1 MSHQIDLADIATQRF
16 TAEALGRVL
25 NQSPH
30 RYTIVWSEGEKVFAT
45 TDFVGTGS
53 ARVAHMRDHLMID
66 VDHGQWAAAY
76 WDDRVGC
83 WRVSGTSLAL
93 RQLLQQRTA
102 PIRR

>member
-30 RYTIVWSEGEKVFAT
+30 RYTIVWSEGENVFAT

-66 VDHGQWAAAY
+66 IEGPWAAAY

-83 WRVSGTSLAL
+83 WRVSGTSQAL
-93 RQLLQQRTA
+93 RQLLLRRPA